1 MDLLQAAAILLGL
14 RAISVAII
22 FYIII
27 TITLPNLK
35 AENDPHVKPVR
46 WVLFLISIALLIG
59 SMIPIIIDIGSIF
72 AGLERSTSTLSAA
85 GAVYSFNNA
94 ISHVMYS
101 LGFLFLFIKSG
112 QVNVDLK
119 AENKTLKEDNDELHR
134 EINR

>member
-1 MDLLQAAAILLGL
+1 MDLLQAATILLGL
-14 RAISVAII
+14 RVISAAII
-22 FYIII
+22 FYIIS
-27 TITLPNLK
+27 TITFPNLK
-35 AENDPHVKPVR
+35 AGNDPHVKPVR

-59 SMIPIIIDIGSIF
+59 NMIPIIIDIGSIF

-94 ISHVMYS
+94 ISHVIYS

-112 QVNVDLK
+112 QANVELK